1 MTHLPTPPA
10 RGGGSACWNC
20 QQPLQAGSV
29 RCLWCGVSQLAAAA
43 PLVVAPGSLVP
54 AGMSVLASA
63 PAQQNGQLAQPAVA
77 LQPVPVSRREASRR
91 AATLGRVALGP
102 AFSGSAASTA
112 ARVGAFTLDVI
123 AVLGGATIVTVL
135 AKSVLFGGLALVELA
150 VGLLVLEARTGLT
163 VGNALLRL
171 RAARD
176 DAPYSPGFGRSF
188 VRWLITGAGFLVFV
202 VGAWIVVAS
211 SAWDSARL
219 GRTWADRAAR
229 TLVVAVPRRTAV
241 ASTTAPVV
249 PSAPLS
255 APAAYPISPPIS
267 QPIAAVVLAAPQV
280 ISTATRTTEIDE
292 DSASAS
298 RTGVAASG
306 FAASPVPVLDQANA
320 PTTITPPSGVNAD
333 GAEDTLMLI
342 FDTGQREQFGTPVII
357 NLGRNP
363 APTEPGDKLI
373 IVNDPESTVSK
384 THLRLEHSRGR
395 TWVTDGGSTNGTDM
409 ISDDG
414 DVTRLTA
421 GDRVLVEEGDRVRI
435 GNRAFTIS
443 RLLGG
448 EKA

>member
-1 MTHLPTPPA
+1 MTHLPTPPP
-10 RGGGSACWNC
+10 RGGGSVCWNC
-20 QQPLQAGSV
+20 QQALQAGSV
-29 RCLWCGVSQLAAAA
+29 RCLWCGVSQLAASA

-54 AGMSVLASA
+54 AGISVPTSASA
-63 PAQQNGQLAQPAVA
+63 EQNGPLAQSAIA
-77 LQPVPVSRREASRR
+77 LQPVPASRR
-91 AATLGRVALGP
+91 AATLGPVALGP
-102 AFSGSAASTA
+102 AFSGLAASTG
-112 ARVGAFTLDVI
+112 ARIGAFTLDVI
-123 AVLGGATIVTVL
+123 AVLGGATIVTIL

-150 VGLLVLEARTGLT
+150 VGLMVLEARTGLT

-202 VGAWIVVAS
+202 VGAWIIVAS
-211 SAWDSARL
+211 SAWDTARL

-229 TLVVAVPRRTAV
+229 TLVVAVPRRTV
-241 ASTTAPVV
+241 VVGITAPVI

-255 APAAYPISPPIS
+255 APAAYPIN
-267 QPIAAVVLAAPQV
+267 QPINQPIGQPVAAVALAAPQV
-280 ISTATRTTEIDE
+280 ISTATRTTEIDD

-298 RTGVAASG
+298 RTGVPASG
-306 FAASPVPVLDQANA
+306 FAASPVAVLDQANA
-320 PTTITPPSGVNAD
+320 PTTLTPPSGVNAD

-409 ISDDG
+409 ITDDG